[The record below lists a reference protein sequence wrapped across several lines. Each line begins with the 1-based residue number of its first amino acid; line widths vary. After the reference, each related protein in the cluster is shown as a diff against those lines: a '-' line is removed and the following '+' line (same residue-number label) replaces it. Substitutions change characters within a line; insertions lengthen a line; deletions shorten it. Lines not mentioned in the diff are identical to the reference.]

1 MVKTIIGDNVSL
13 SQKAILCRIDWYR
26 SKFFNVTI
34 DYVINNF
41 LNLGVDLSDTFL
53 RDVYEINTNNNEGI
67 VWRYNGIFI
76 KTKHQFFNDFEEALD
91 SSVFYRCFSEIQLDV
106 SGDGLRYLR
115 SIGFDPEVEFRKLP
129 LISNDD
135 PEHPVQIWRVTR
147 VDFAFDLINYA
158 PQFLQQCINWCLPIC
173 QEAYMNGEVPKVST
187 CGKGGAYVCNP
198 SIKDQALYLGNR
210 GGANY
215 LRIYDKL
222 YESKCKGKLIDVEG
236 LEGFDQIDSYIR
248 IELECK
254 RELPEQLLY
263 GFGDYESIF
272 KYIYEKYRFYDKHK
286 RRVAQFWVDLFDW
299 ETIGSIIQNAK
310 WEESVV
316 TKENVIYS
324 VTSNTRLISTFL
336 VFGIRGVI
344 DLIQQVLDSY
354 VGKNDRFTSYKLKKI
369 TEICTILQDGTL
381 DTRKWKGGSWL
392 PTKTGSKLLLDRSCF
407 KDN

>member
-1 MVKTIIGDNVSL
+1 MVKTITGDNLSL

-34 DYVINNF
+34 DYVINDF

-76 KTKHQFFNDFEEALD
+76 KTKHQYFNDFEEALD
-91 SSVFYRCFSEIQLDV
+91 ASVFYRCFSEIQLDV

-135 PEHPVQIWRVTR
+135 PEHPEQIWRVTR

-173 QEAYMNGEVPKVST
+173 QDAYMNGEVPKVST

-198 SIKDQALYLGNR
+198 SIKDQALYIGNR

-236 LEGFDQIDSYIR
+236 LEGFDHIDSYIR

-263 GFGDYESIF
+263 GVGDYESIF

-310 WEESVV
+310 WEEPVV
-316 TKENVIYS
+316 TKENVICS
-324 VTSNTRLISTFL
+324 IASNARLISF
-336 VFGIRGVI
+336 VKNFGFYALALLLQGEC
-344 DLIQQVLDSY
+344 DSY
-354 VGKNDRFTSYKLKKI
+354 IGKTDRYTSYKMKKI
-369 TEICTILQDGTL
+369 VEYDTILQDGKF
-381 DTRKWKGGSWL
+381 DSSKWKGAHWI
-392 PTKTGSKLLLDRSCF
+392 PTQNGFGIKFDMSCF
-407 KDN
+407 KDH